1 MRSFFFLNIRNEGR
15 RGRRSAL
22 RFHLL
27 VSFLPENSLP
37 VKELFIGDAIGFA
50 PCGFWHTTCKTFID
64 DSCPLFT
71 AYFVCNLIHNIYY
84 LIGEKLCHGTHVL
97 PYTLSQSIAQ
107 RFCSVRYYCLFIYF
121 ITFSYNQAFFIKNLS
136 ILVLYISRNKLVYI
150 SHLIYKLSQKVSVN
164 DLHSVSP

>member
-1 MRSFFFLNIRNEGR
+1 MKFHFLVN
-15 RGRRSAL
+15 
-22 RFHLL
+22 
-27 VSFLPENSLP
+27 FLPENSLP
-37 VKELFIGDAIGFA
+37 VKELFIRYIIGFA
-50 PCGFWHTTCKTFID
+50 PCSFRHTTID
-64 DSCPLFT
+64 NSCLLFT